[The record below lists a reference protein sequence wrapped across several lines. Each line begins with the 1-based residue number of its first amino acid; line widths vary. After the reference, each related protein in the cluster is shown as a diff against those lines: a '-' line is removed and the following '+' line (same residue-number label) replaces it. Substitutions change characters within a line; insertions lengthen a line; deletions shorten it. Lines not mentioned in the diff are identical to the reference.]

1 MAQAF
6 SISRTLV
13 SGEVYK
19 MVYRLAAFI
28 VCLSLVALSDSHLA
42 KLAYEVDPDW
52 PQLPVGR
59 NFAETAGVAVDA
71 KENVY
76 VFHRG
81 AEPIFV
87 IDKSGKFLRSMGKG
101 IYKSPHGIHI
111 DKDGNVWT
119 ADDAGHVV
127 AKMDSSGRVRMV
139 LGRLGEAGEKNDRFN
154 RPTDIATA
162 ANGDFYVTD
171 GYGNSRVVKFSK
183 EGKFLKAWGKKGVG
197 KGEFNTPHT
206 VTVDKEGLVYV
217 GDREN
222 FRIQVFD
229 ADGNF
234 LRMWDHVG
242 SPWGLDITEDQK
254 LFMTDGHNNRVIKL
268 DLDGGILGVLGEFGK
283 LPGQFNFCHHI
294 AAGASGAIYTSEIL
308 NWRAQKFVPR

>member
-1 MAQAF
+1 
-6 SISRTLV
+6 
-13 SGEVYK
+13 

-28 VCLSLVALSDSHLA
+28 VCVSLVALSDSHLA
-42 KLAYEVDPDW
+42 KLPYEVDPDW

-81 AEPIFV
+81 EEPIFV

-111 DKDGNVWT
+111 DGDGNVWT

-127 AKMDSSGRVRMV
+127 VKMDSSGRVRMV
-139 LGRLGEAGEKNDRFN
+139 LGRLGEAGEKDDRFN

-197 KGEFNTPHT
+197 EGEFNTPHT
-206 VTVDKEGLVYV
+206 VTVDKEGLVYI

-229 ADGNF
+229 ANGNF

>member
-1 MAQAF
+1 
-6 SISRTLV
+6 
-13 SGEVYK
+13 
-19 MVYRLAAFI
+19 MVYRLAAFV

-42 KLAYEVDPDW
+42 KLPYEVVPDW

-81 AEPIFV
+81 EEPIFV
-87 IDKSGKFLRSMGKG
+87 IDKSGKFLRSMGKE
-101 IYKSPHGIHI
+101 IFSRPHGIHI
-111 DKDGNVWT
+111 DKEGNVW
-119 ADDAGHVV
+119 AVDDGSHVV
-127 AKMDSSGRVRMV
+127 VKMGSTGRVQMV

-197 KGEFNTPHT
+197 DGEFNTPHA
-206 VTVDKEGLVYV
+206 VTVDKEGLVYI

-254 LFMTDGHNNRVIKL
+254 LFMTDGHNNRVVKL

>member
-1 MAQAF
+1 MVH
-6 SISRTLV
+6 RLTL
-13 SGEVYK
+13 
-19 MVYRLAAFI
+19 FI
-28 VCLSLVALSDSHLA
+28 VCLSLVALSDSPLA
-42 KLAYEVDPDW
+42 KLPYQVDPDW

-59 NFAETAGVAVDA
+59 NFSETAGIAVDS

-81 AEPIFV
+81 EDPILVF
-87 IDKSGKFLRSMGKG
+87 DKNGKFLRSMGKG
-101 IYKSPHGIHI
+101 MFSRPHGVHI
-111 DKDGNVWT
+111 DNEGNVW
-119 ADDAGHVV
+119 AVDDGGHVV
-127 AKMDSSGRVRMV
+127 VKMDPSGRVRMV
-139 LGRLGEAGEKNDRFN
+139 LGRLGQPAEGPDRFN
-154 RPTDIATA
+154 RPTDIAVA
-162 ANGDFYVTD
+162 ANGDLYVTD

-197 KGEFNTPHT
+197 ESEFNTPHAIT
-206 VTVDKEGLVYV
+206 IDKEGLIYV

-222 FRIQVFD
+222 FRIQIFD
-229 ADGNF
+229 GDGNF
-234 LRMWDHVG
+234 LRQWNHVG

-254 LFMTDGHNNRVIKL
+254 LFMTDGHNNRVVKL

-294 AAGASGAIYTSEIL
+294 AAGASGVIYTSEIL

>member
-1 MAQAF
+1 
-6 SISRTLV
+6 
-13 SGEVYK
+13 

-42 KLAYEVDPDW
+42 KLPYEVDPNW
-52 PQLPVGR
+52 PQLPVGG
-59 NFAETAGVAVDA
+59 NFAETAGVAADA

-87 IDKSGKFLRSMGKG
+87 FDKDGKFLRSMGKG

-127 AKMDSSGRVRMV
+127 VKMDSSGRVRMV
-139 LGRLGEAGEKNDRFN
+139 LGRLGEAGEKDDRFN

-197 KGEFNTPHT
+197 EGEFNTPHA
-206 VTVDKEGLVYV
+206 VTVDKEGLVYI

-254 LFMTDGHNNRVIKL
+254 LFMTDGHNNRVLKL

>member
-1 MAQAF
+1 M
-6 SISRTLV
+6 I
-13 SGEVYK
+13 
-19 MVYRLAAFI
+19 YRLAAFI
-28 VCLSLVALSDSHLA
+28 VCLSLIALSDSHLA
-42 KLAYEVDPDW
+42 KLAYQVDPDW
-52 PQLPVGR
+52 PQLPAGR
-59 NFAETAGVAVDA
+59 NFSETAGIAVDA

-81 AEPIFV
+81 EDPILVF
-87 IDKSGKFLRSMGKG
+87 DKNGKYLRSMAKG
-101 IYKSPHGIHI
+101 MFSRPHGVHI
-111 DKDGNVWT
+111 DNEGNVW
-119 ADDAGHVV
+119 AVDDGSHVV
-127 AKMDSSGRVRMV
+127 VKMDSTGRVRMV
-139 LGRLGEAGEKNDRFN
+139 LGRLGDPAEKPDRFN
-154 RPTDIATA
+154 RPTDIAMA
-162 ANGDFYVTD
+162 PNGDFYVSD

-197 KGEFNTPHT
+197 ESEFNIPHT

-229 ADGNF
+229 GDGNF
-234 LRMWDHVG
+234 LRQWNHVG

-254 LFMTDGHNNRVIKL
+254 LFMTDGHNNRVVKL

-283 LPGQFNFCHHI
+283 LPGRFNFCHHI
-294 AAGASGAIYTSEIL
+294 AAGASGAFYTSEIL